1 MMKYSM
7 DVYWQLLLFLSMLS
21 SSLCAPLNAS
31 SSGLT
36 ALIADC
42 YDYEIPVT
50 TQTLAYIFGYPEF
63 SDNFDVVGFIGDV
76 ITRTA
81 IPPSFNPFS
90 GMRNITG
97 NYSIGATFCSP
108 KTFNGHEKTV
118 LLASPGLGYD
128 RRYFSSSISPL

>member
-1 MMKYSM
+1 MMYVDYLEYIPISRSAQNSVSTVLLRSMMKYSI
-7 DVYWQLLLFLSMLS
+7 DIYWQLLLFLSMLS

-50 TQTLAYIFGYPEF
+50 TQTLAYIFRYPEF

-76 ITRTA
+76 ITRT
-81 IPPSFNPFS
+81 
-90 GMRNITG
+90 T
-97 NYSIGATFCSP
+97 
-108 KTFNGHEKTV
+108 
-118 LLASPGLGYD
+118 YD
-128 RRYFSSSISPL
+128 KYMCLMTLMIR